1 MLTMPVRTKDE
12 RVELRVDT
20 ADLERWRAT
29 ADAEGLTLSNW
40 IRKCC
45 NDVALSA
52 ETIRVVEEK
61 VRAEKAKKGRKS

>member
-12 RVELRVDT
+12 RVELRVEPK
-20 ADLERWRAT
+20 DLERWRAT

-45 NDVALSA
+45 NDVAAALAA
-52 ETIRVVEEK
+52 EINAPIATQE
-61 VRAEKAKKGRKS
+61 AA